1 MIAQYRHRDHKFVPL
16 SKKKKKKK
24 KNLTDDIK
32 SFAYNVITLQ
42 ADPESQKID

>member
-16 SKKKKKKK
+16 SKKKKK